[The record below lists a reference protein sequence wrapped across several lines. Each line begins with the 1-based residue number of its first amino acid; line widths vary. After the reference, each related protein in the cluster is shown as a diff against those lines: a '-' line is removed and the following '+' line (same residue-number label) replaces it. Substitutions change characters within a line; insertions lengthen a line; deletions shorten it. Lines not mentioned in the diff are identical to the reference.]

1 MKNYKILE
9 LTKDN
14 KLKYLEQIAELE
26 IMVLENM
33 QKQGKIGQLFIT
45 GKQDIEQYVDSDE
58 NTVIVAVNEQEQ
70 VISAAYITQGQNPFT
85 YNDITKYFKYGE
97 KYNSYIKNNYSS
109 ELEYKKDMLDAY
121 KLKLDAYKYS
131 KEKVLKE
138 KENCKN
144 IMEFLTCELLDSE
157 NQFHEKSVL
166 RESLN
171 THMSTYVKE
180 LGNEKLCNLY
190 EQFYWITSENII
202 NEFGRNPNDYINKHL
217 DVFEYDSF
225 INSSK
230 PEYYNLTNPHKLEYK
245 DSINSSKPEYNNS
258 VNSGKHEHNNSIN
271 SGKPEYNNLIKFNNL
286 MFSEDSLEHNI
297 ILEKGALQIYEEP
310 EFDLKEYYK
319 ANTENSI
326 EIDTYITDPRQR
338 NSGLARILVFE
349 AIKNHINKYFR
360 EKSGEQVFL
369 CSTLHRENL
378 SSKYVSEFFGLKDSL
393 FVKRRQGRDRE
404 VHICKIEREKADKYL
419 NKMENKLAVLY
430 DYNPKNITIL
440 NSERREI
447 LEEQLKIELDEI
459 NRIDKIKQNHANYKG
474 NINVCSKSKKIDILM
489 LKLEELKTAE
499 INEKNEFNEIIDCER

>member
-1 MKNYKILE
+1 MKNYKIIE

-14 KLKYLEQIAELE
+14 KLKYLDQIAELE

-45 GKQDIEQYVDSDE
+45 GKNDVEQYVDSDD
-58 NTVIVAVNEQEQ
+58 NTVIIAVNDQEE
-70 VISAAYITQGQNPFT
+70 VVSAAYITQGQKMFT

-97 KYNSYIKNNYSS
+97 KYNSYIKENYSC

-131 KEKVLKE
+131 KDKVLN
-138 KENCKN
+138 ENENYKN
-144 IMEFLTCELLDSE
+144 IMEFLTSELLDSE

-171 THMSTYVKE
+171 THMSTYVKN
-180 LGNEKLCNLY
+180 LGNKKLFNLY
-190 EQFYWITSENII
+190 EQFYWITSEKII
-202 NEFGRNPNDYINKHL
+202 NEFGKNPNDYINKHL
-217 DVFEYDSF
+217 DVFEYDAF
-225 INSSK
+225 INSNK
-230 PEYYNLTNPHKLEYK
+230 PEN
-245 DSINSSKPEYNNS
+245 
-258 VNSGKHEHNNSIN
+258 
-271 SGKPEYNNLIKFNNL
+271 NNLIKFNNL
-286 MFSEDSLEHNI
+286 MFSEESLEHNI
-297 ILEKGALQIYEEP
+297 ILEKGALKIYEEP
-310 EFDLKEYYK
+310 EFELKEYYN

-349 AIKNHINKYFR
+349 GIKNHINKYFM
-360 EKSGEQVFL
+360 EKSGEQIFL

-404 VHICKIEREKADKYL
+404 VHICKIERQEAEKYI

-430 DYNPKNITIL
+430 DYNPRNKTIL

-447 LEEQLKIELDEI
+447 FEEQLKIELDEI
-459 NRIDKIKQNHANYKG
+459 NRIDKIKQNSENYKG
-474 NINVCSKSKKIDILM
+474 NINVCSKSKKIDLLM
-489 LKLEELKTAE
+489 LKLEEVKKSE
-499 INEKNEFNEIIDCER
+499 INVTKKIKKDIDYEK

>member
-70 VISAAYITQGQNPFT
+70 VVSAAYITQGQKPFT

-131 KEKVLKE
+131 KEKVLNE
-138 KENCKN
+138 KENFKN
-144 IMEFLTCELLDSE
+144 IMEFLTCELLDSK

-171 THMSTYVKE
+171 THMSTYVKGLE
-180 LGNEKLCNLY
+180 NEKLYNLY

-225 INSSK
+225 INS
-230 PEYYNLTNPHKLEYK
+230 
-245 DSINSSKPEYNNS
+245 
-258 VNSGKHEHNNSIN
+258 
-271 SGKPEYNNLIKFNNL
+271 GKPEYNNLIKFNNL
-286 MFSEDSLEHNI
+286 MFSEDSIEHNI

-349 AIKNHINKYFR
+349 AIKNHIIKYFR

-430 DYNPKNITIL
+430 DYNPKNKTIL

-459 NRIDKIKQNHANYKG
+459 NRIDKIKQNSMNYKG

-499 INEKNEFNEIIDCER
+499 INEKNEFNEDIDCER

>member
-70 VISAAYITQGQNPFT
+70 VVSAAYITQGQKPFT

-131 KEKVLKE
+131 KEKVLNE
-138 KENCKN
+138 KENFKN
-144 IMEFLTCELLDSE
+144 IMEFLTCELLDSK

-171 THMSTYVKE
+171 TNMSTYVKE

-202 NEFGRNPNDYINKHL
+202 NEFGRNPNDYINKNS

-225 INSSK
+225 INSS
-230 PEYYNLTNPHKLEYK
+230 
-245 DSINSSKPEYNNS
+245 
-258 VNSGKHEHNNSIN
+258 
-271 SGKPEYNNLIKFNNL
+271 KPEYNNLIKFNNL

-349 AIKNHINKYFR
+349 AIKNHIIKYFR

-430 DYNPKNITIL
+430 DYNPKNKTIL

-459 NRIDKIKQNHANYKG
+459 NRIDKIKQNSMNYKG

-499 INEKNEFNEIIDCER
+499 INEKNEFKEDIDCER